1 VTKGKEQDDSDGGL
15 VWGHNDMIEITDDI
29 FIREDELVFKF
40 SRSGGP
46 GGQNVNKVNTRVT
59 LLLDVV
65 NCESFSDVQR
75 QRILK
80 RLATRANKDGIIRVV
95 SQRYRTQKAN
105 RRVAVERLQELL
117 RGALKKKAVRKKTA
131 VPKAVKRRRLEEKRR
146 RSLLKQQ
153 RAKRNFAE
161 DLAD

>member
-1 VTKGKEQDDSDGGL
+1 MTARA
-15 VWGHNDMIEITDDI
+15 VWGHNDMIEIANDI
-29 FIREDELVFKF
+29 FICEDELVFKF

-59 LLLDVV
+59 LLFDAV

-117 RGALKKKAVRKKTA
+117 REALKKKAVRKKTR

-146 RSLLKQQ
+146 RSLLKRQ

>member
-1 VTKGKEQDDSDGGL
+1 MTARA
-15 VWGHNDMIEITDDI
+15 VWGHNDMIEIADDI

-59 LLLDVV
+59 LFFDVV

-105 RRVAVERLQELL
+105 RRVAVERFQELL

-131 VPKAVKRRRLEEKRR
+131 VPEAVKRRRLEEKRR

-161 DLAD
+161 DLAG

>member
-1 VTKGKEQDDSDGGL
+1 
-15 VWGHNDMIEITDDI
+15 MIEITNDI
-29 FIREDELVFKF
+29 FISEDELVFKF

-59 LLLDVV
+59 LFFDVEK
-65 NCESFSDVQR
+65 CESFSDVQR

-80 RLATRANKDGIIRVV
+80 RLATRADKSGVIRVV

-105 RRVAVERLQELL
+105 RRVAVERLQQLL
-117 RGALKKKAVRKKTA
+117 REALKKKPVRKKTV
-131 VPKAVKRRRLEEKRR
+131 VPTAVKRRRLEEKRR

-153 RAKRNFAE
+153 RAKRNLAE